1 MGDEMDKWTKEEL
14 EALYPDGSVSVQVD
28 NTVTPM
34 TTDEWREWIDAQV
47 GTPKPSDDPMAGE

>member
-1 MGDEMDKWTKEEL
+1 METWTKQEL
-14 EALYPDGSVSVQVD
+14 ETLYPDGSVSVQVN

-47 GTPKPSDDPMAGE
+47 GTPKPSDDPMAGA

>member
-1 MGDEMDKWTKEEL
+1 METWTKAEL
-14 EALYPDGSVSVQVD
+14 EALYPEGSVSVQVD

>member
-1 MGDEMDKWTKEEL
+1 MDEMETWTKQEL
-14 EALYPDGSVSVQVD
+14 ETLYPDGSVSVQVD

-47 GTPKPSDDPMAGE
+47 GTPKPSDDPMSGS